1 MPDKVWER
9 SALIMR
15 PSAGGSGH
23 CQWVDEDVTMISFI
37 DWNKAYKGGIR

>member
-15 PSAGGSGH
+15 PSAGGH